1 MTTTIATTSAF
12 ATALIANLD
21 GKILPELQAKS
32 NHFKMFVRTGR
43 NKMDLLKDTGDTE
56 DLEKAQ
62 ASNEQ
67 YSKIKQAFIKAKAQV
82 DKVANT
88 YHSAK
93 AKAYCEANGYQN
105 LTKFKTYTL
114 GEWELVVKNR
124 EITDTEGNK
133 VGRSYESGLELHH
146 KPSRPSEEP
155 QEATEVDE
163 DTLTDLF

>member
-1 MTTTIATTSAF
+1 MTTTIAQSAF
-12 ATALIANLD
+12 ASTLIANLED
-21 GKILPELQAKS
+21 KILPELQAKS
-32 NHFKMFVRTGR
+32 NHFKMFVRTG
-43 NKMDLLKDTGDTE
+43 NKKMDLLKDTGDTE

-62 ASNEQ
+62 ASNLL
-67 YSKIKQAFIKAKAQV
+67 YSKIFKSFMAAKAQV

-93 AKAYCEANGYQN
+93 AAAYCEANGYQN

-124 EITDTEGNK
+124 EITDAEGNK
-133 VGRSYESGLELHH
+133 AGRSYESGLELHH

-163 DTLTDLF
+163 STLTDLF